1 MSTFDEATDPTTPP
15 GPDTFGPDSFG
26 PETFGPVGGTTPAL
40 RFAVEEFLYHEA
52 DLLDT
57 WRLDEWLDLF
67 TEECLFLM
75 PSTDRPDGD
84 PFTEMF
90 LIQDDRF
97 LLEQRVD
104 SLMTKTAWAESP
116 HSTMRHFVT
125 NVRAVH
131 LGDGAV
137 EATANVLVTRSR
149 RDNVDT
155 YPARYEMLL
164 QAYTAATS
172 GADAKPRHPAAR
184 FRIKTRKAILALEE
198 LRPHGRV
205 SFIL

>member
-1 MSTFDEATDPTTPP
+1 MSTNDEALEPI
-15 GPDTFGPDSFG
+15 
-26 PETFGPVGGTTPAL
+26 TFGPVGGTTPSL

-52 DLLDT
+52 DLLDS
-57 WRLDEWLDLF
+57 WRLDEWLALF
-67 TEECLFLM
+67 TEECLLLM

-84 PFTEMF
+84 PFNELF

-137 EATANVLVTRSR
+137 EAKANVLVTRSR

-164 QAYTAATS
+164 QAGTPAAGTP
-172 GADAKPRHPAAR
+172 AAHPAAR
-184 FRIKTRKAILALEE
+184 FRIKTRKTILSLEE